1 INEKDYSV
9 VSVRLVGNE
18 DVYNG
23 SVDDNHNFM
32 IGGWETDDG
41 KELCVNVLNCSEL
54 PLSANDSCRLLLLNL
69 YSYVDAPFT
78 KDAKFNYKLF
88 NDHVVKAQRL
98 MDDLVDLELES
109 IEKIINKI
117 ESDPEPESEK
127 IRELLLWKKIK
138 TACVNGRRTGTGITA
153 LGDALAALGVR

>member
-1 INEKDYSV
+1 
-9 VSVRLVGNE
+9 
-18 DVYNG
+18 
-23 SVDDNHNFM
+23 
-32 IGGWETDDG
+32 
-41 KELCVNVLNCSEL
+41 LCVNVLNCSEL

-117 ESDPEPESEK
+117 ESDPESESEK

-153 LGDALAALGVR
+153 LGDALAALGVRYGSDESIKITEKIY